1 MEGGGGEGFEGL
13 KRGCN
18 KFGFFVELESLFIEG
33 LVPLASLDDD
43 HYSFHENTR
52 QIIGGRSRKT
62 YSIGQKIRVLVD
74 RIDRMARKV
83 QFAVV
88 TELREKTKNK
98 NSPRRHGVTEKSKKN
113 R

>member
-1 MEGGGGEGFEGL
+1 MQDRVGEEFQGL
-13 KRGCN
+13 IISVT
-18 KFGFFVELESLFIEG
+18 KFGFFVELEELFIEG